1 MNSCYWWNVPEWGM
15 MVDGTDKVQILTC
28 GAAAGG
34 KQRQTP
40 LNPTQSPTAHHSS
53 FKKLWEPNPIFG
65 YHPFSIAMK
74 MLPDV
79 TINWTS
85 LQEEQLAFYPLPL
98 SPQLGGGSPGWERNF
113 SSDHKEQIR
122 KMRPG
127 VSLYY
132 FGFWSKIFDLCFM
145 SLGLMN
151 IQFK

>member
-1 MNSCYWWNVPEWGM
+1 MNSCYWWNNPEWGVT
-15 MVDGTDKVQILTC
+15 VDGTDKVQILTC
-28 GAAAGG
+28 DAVAGG

-65 YHPFSIAMK
+65 YYPFSIAMK

-98 SPQLGGGSPGWERNF
+98 SPQLGGRHPGWERKF
-113 SSDHKEQIR
+113 SSDHKWQIR
-122 KMRPG
+122 KMRAG

-132 FGFWSKIFDLCFM
+132 FGFWSKTFDLCFM

-151 IQFK
+151 IQF